1 MRTSAQLTN
10 KGKESGTEPGKEV
23 GTAQGDAAMD
33 EVADDEEGEEEEIE
47 PNSANLASDVEFN
60 NKSIHFNQIFGLLKI
75 LLFFSYNVT

>member
-33 EVADDEEGEEEEIE
+33 EVADDEDGEEEEIE
-47 PNSANLASDVEFN
+47 PNSANLASDVEEAN
-60 NKSIHFNQIFGLLKI
+60 AQD
-75 LLFFSYNVT
+75 VD